1 MHFIWADFGRLDEV
15 EIELPGIY
23 SLVASNG
30 YCVANYS
37 KKINAYCSGNLFIP
51 NAFTP
56 SDDNG
61 LNDVFMPVTNGHV
74 NNLDFRIYNRWGVL
88 IYQTNSLNQGW
99 DGRVLGRIVECDVY
113 VYKVAYDYI
122 SASGGLERKQQCG
135 NVKLLK

>member
-1 MHFIWADFGRLDEV
+1 M
-15 EIELPGIY
+15 
-23 SLVASNG
+23 
-30 YCVANYS
+30 ANYS

-122 SASGGLERKQQCG
+122 SASGGFERKQQCG
-135 NVKLLK
+135 NFTLLK